1 MKRTFRKLLSL
12 ACLICIALTVSIQTA
27 GAISY
32 PNDVKTTS
40 KSIFLV
46 NMDSDQVVFEKNADE
61 KKYPA
66 STTKIMTYI
75 VAYEHID
82 DIDNTKIEIKQSVL
96 DELEGTGSSLANVAE
111 HVGEKMSAIDLL
123 YSMMVP
129 SGNDAAMVLAD
140 YVGNGNIDAFVDMM
154 NEKAEELGCENTHF
168 QNPDGLHNEDHY
180 TTARDLYKISSYALT
195 LPKFAEIS
203 NTDSYYCEGDT
214 VPLITTNYLI
224 DSYRGGE
231 YYYMYAKG
239 IKTGTT
245 DQAGRCLVTTA
256 SADGYSYLLV
266 LLDSPYKEGEYEE
279 YGTFTDAA
287 DLFRWALTSLELQT
301 IATSETP
308 VCEQK
313 VNLAWGKDKVLLVSQ
328 NNLSAIVPKEIDD
341 ENLIIE
347 TDVPESIDA
356 PLDKDTVVGT
366 ETIYFKDSKTGE
378 KQVIATVNLVSSE
391 KVDRSGILFVLNVIG
406 TLFQSYWF
414 LMVIAI
420 IVLILL
426 IYFVI
431 AKIHNS
437 RSKKRKKV
445 KRYRNL

>member
-1 MKRTFRKLLSL
+1 MKRTFRKILSL
-12 ACLICIALTVSIQTA
+12 TCLVLIILSVSIPSA

-40 KSIFLV
+40 DAILLV

-82 DIDNTKIEIKQSVL
+82 DIENTKIEIKQSVL

-140 YVGNGNIDAFVDMM
+140 YVGNGDISVFVDMM
-154 NEKAEELGCENTHF
+154 NEKAKKLGCENTHF
-168 QNPDGLHNEDHY
+168 QNPDGLHNDDHY
-180 TTARDLYKISSYALT
+180 TTARDLSIITSYALT

-203 NTDSYYCEGDT
+203 NTDTYYCEGDT

-224 DSYRGGE
+224 DANRGGE

-287 DLFRWALTSLELQT
+287 DLFRWALTSLDLET
-301 IATSETP
+301 IATAQTP

-313 VNLAWGKDKVLLVSQ
+313 VNLAWGVDKVLLVPQ
-328 NNLSAIVPKEIDD
+328 NNLSAIVPKDIDD

-366 ETIYFKDSKTGE
+366 ETIYYKDTKTGE

-391 KVDRSGILFVLNVIG
+391 KVDRSGILFVLSVIG
-406 TLFQSYWF
+406 TLFKSYWF
-414 LMVIAI
+414 LMVIAV

-426 IYFVI
+426 IYFIVS
-431 AKIHNS
+431 KIHS
-437 RSKKRKKV
+437 AKSKKRKKV
-445 KRYRNL
+445 KHYRNL

>member
-1 MKRTFRKLLSL
+1 MKRKLRKVLSL
-12 ACLICIALTVSIQTA
+12 ICLICVVLAVSVQGA

-40 KSIFLV
+40 DAIYLV
-46 NMDSDQVVFEKNADE
+46 NMDSGQVVFEKNADE

-82 DIDNTKIEIKQSVL
+82 DIENTKIEIKQSVL

-111 HVGEKMSAIDLL
+111 HVGKKMSAIDLL

-140 YVGNGNIDAFVDMM
+140 YVGNGDINAFVDMM

-168 QNPDGLHNEDHY
+168 QNPDGLHNDNHY
-180 TTARDLYKISSYALT
+180 TTAKDLYKISTYALT

-203 NTDSYYCEGDT
+203 NTDTYYCEGDD

-224 DSYRGGE
+224 DAYRGGE
-231 YYYMYAKG
+231 YYYTYAKG

-256 SADGYSYLLV
+256 TADGYSYLLV

-287 DLFRWALTSLELQT
+287 DLFRWALTSLDLET

-308 VCEQK
+308 VCEEK
-313 VNLAWGKDKVLLVSQ
+313 VNLAWGVDKVLLVPQ
-328 NNLSAIVPKEIDD
+328 NNLSAIVPKDIDD
-341 ENLIIE
+341 ENLVIE
-347 TDVPESIDA
+347 TDLPESIDA
-356 PLDKDTVVGT
+356 PLDTDTVVGT
-366 ETIYFKDSKTGE
+366 ETIYYVDSKTGQ
-378 KQVIATVNLVSSE
+378 KQAIATVNLVPSE
-391 KVDRSGILFVLNVIG
+391 KIDRSGILFVLSVIG

-420 IVLILL
+420 IVFILL
-426 IYFVI
+426 IYFI
-431 AKIHNS
+431 AAKIHNA
-437 RSKKRKKV
+437 RSKKQRKV

>member
-1 MKRTFRKLLSL
+1 MNKTFKKIISL
-12 ACLICIALTVSIQTA
+12 TCLVCLIFTATIQTA

-40 KSIFLV
+40 KSILLV

-75 VAYEHID
+75 VAYEHIN
-82 DIDNTKIEIKQSVL
+82 DIDNTKIEIKKSVL

-140 YVGNGNIDAFVDMM
+140 YVGKGNIDAFVDMM

-203 NTDSYYCEGDT
+203 NTTVYYCEGDT

-224 DSYRGGE
+224 DSNRGGE
-231 YYYMYAKG
+231 YYYTYAKG

-287 DLFRWALTSLELQT
+287 DLFRWALTSLELET
-301 IATSETP
+301 IATAETP

-313 VNLAWGKDKVLLVSQ
+313 VNLAWGKNKVLLVPQKS
-328 NNLSAIVPKEIDD
+328 LSAIIPKDVED
-341 ENLIIE
+341 ENIVVE

-366 ETIYFKDSKTGE
+366 ETIYYKDSNTGE
-378 KQVIATVNLVSSE
+378 KQEIATVNLVSSE
-391 KVDRSGILFVLNVIG
+391 KVDRSGILFVLSVIG

-426 IYFVI
+426 IYFII
-431 AKIHNS
+431 AKIHNV
-437 RSKKRKKV
+437 RSKKRNKV

>member
-1 MKRTFRKLLSL
+1 MKRTLRTLLSL
-12 ACLICIALTVSIQTA
+12 ICLICIVLSVSVQTA

-40 KSIFLV
+40 NSILLV

-82 DIDNTKIEIKQSVL
+82 DIENTRIEIKKSVL

-111 HVGEKMSAIDLL
+111 HVGEKMTAIDLL

-140 YVGNGNIDAFVDMM
+140 YVGNGDINAFVDMM
-154 NEKAEELGCENTHF
+154 NEKAEELGCKNTHF
-168 QNPDGLHNEDHY
+168 QNPDGLHHKDHY
-180 TTARDLYKISSYALT
+180 TTARDLYIISSYALT

-245 DQAGRCLVTTA
+245 DEAGRCLVTTA
-256 SADGYSYLLV
+256 SADGYSYILV

-287 DLFRWALTSLELQT
+287 DLFRWALTSLDLEK
-301 IATSETP
+301 IATAETP

-313 VNLAWGKDKVLLVSQ
+313 VNLAWGVDKVLLVPQ
-328 NNLSAIVPKEIDD
+328 KNLSAIVPKDLED

-356 PLDKDTVVGT
+356 PLDTDTVVGT
-366 ETIYFKDSKTGE
+366 ETIYYKDSKTGE

-391 KVDRSGILFVLNVIG
+391 KVDRSGILFVLSVIG

-414 LMVIAI
+414 LMVIAV

-426 IYFVI
+426 LYFVI
-431 AKIHNS
+431 AKIHNA
-437 RSKKRKKV
+437 RNKKRKKV

>member
-1 MKRTFRKLLSL
+1 MKRTFRKILSL
-12 ACLICIALTVSIQTA
+12 TCLILIILSVSIPSA

-40 KSIFLV
+40 DAILLV

-82 DIDNTKIEIKQSVL
+82 DIENTKIEIKQSVL

-140 YVGNGNIDAFVDMM
+140 YVGNGDISAFVDMM
-154 NEKAEELGCENTHF
+154 NEKAKELGCENTHF
-168 QNPDGLHNEDHY
+168 QNPDGLHNDDHY
-180 TTARDLYKISSYALT
+180 TTARDLSIITSYALT

-203 NTDSYYCEGDT
+203 NTDTYYCEGDT

-224 DSYRGGE
+224 DANRGGE

-287 DLFRWALTSLELQT
+287 DLFRWALTSLDLET
-301 IATSETP
+301 IATAQTP

-313 VNLAWGKDKVLLVSQ
+313 VNLAWGVDKVLLVPQ
-328 NNLSAIVPKEIDD
+328 NNLSAIVPKDIDD

-366 ETIYFKDSKTGE
+366 ETIYYKDTKTGE

-391 KVDRSGILFVLNVIG
+391 KVDRSGILFVLSVIG
-406 TLFQSYWF
+406 TLFKSYWF
-414 LMVIAI
+414 LMVIAV

-426 IYFVI
+426 IYFIVS
-431 AKIHNS
+431 KIHS
-437 RSKKRKKV
+437 AKSKKGKKV
-445 KRYRNL
+445 KHYRNL

>member
-313 VNLAWGKDKVLLVSQ
+313 VNLAWGKDKVLLVPQ

-347 TDVPESIDA
+347 TDVPENIDA

-426 IYFVI
+426 IYFII
-431 AKIHNS
+431 AKIHNA

>member
-1 MKRTFRKLLSL
+1 MKRTFRKILSL
-12 ACLICIALTVSIQTA
+12 TCLILIILSVSIPSA

-40 KSIFLV
+40 DAILLV

-82 DIDNTKIEIKQSVL
+82 DIENTKIEIKQSVL

-140 YVGNGNIDAFVDMM
+140 YVGNGDISAFVDMM
-154 NEKAEELGCENTHF
+154 NEKAKELGCENTHF
-168 QNPDGLHNEDHY
+168 QNPDGLHNDDHY
-180 TTARDLYKISSYALT
+180 TTARDLSIITSYALT

-203 NTDSYYCEGDT
+203 NTDTYYCEGDT

-224 DSYRGGE
+224 DANRGGE

-287 DLFRWALTSLELQT
+287 DLFRWALTSLDLET
-301 IATSETP
+301 IATAQTP

-313 VNLAWGKDKVLLVSQ
+313 VNLAWGVDKVLLVPQ
-328 NNLSAIVPKEIDD
+328 NNLSAIVPKDIDD

-347 TDVPESIDA
+347 TDVPEIIDA

-366 ETIYFKDSKTGE
+366 ETIYYKDTKTGE

-391 KVDRSGILFVLNVIG
+391 KVDRSGILFVLSVIG
-406 TLFQSYWF
+406 TLFKSYWF
-414 LMVIAI
+414 LMVIAV

-426 IYFVI
+426 IYFIVS
-431 AKIHNS
+431 KIHS
-437 RSKKRKKV
+437 AKSKKRKKV
-445 KRYRNL
+445 KHYRNL